1 MTFSFFRKV
10 GFGLG
15 QQDEVP
21 GDSLNW
27 AQSQLNIVPALIWK
41 GHIPTEKEMR
51 EKHRERIYRDRK
63 VLRKKYK
70 NDKNKYKLEK
80 EKLRIKTGQHFY
92 ESNELS
98 IRHNQAI
105 NGDAPVFER
114 FWHFWGNHFAISE
127 KDFLPEFATGPYQR
141 EIIRP
146 NMIKTFEDMVR
157 EATISWA
164 MINHL
169 DNSDSVGPRS
179 KYGINSRET
188 INENHA
194 RELLELHTISPEAGY
209 SQDDVIQMTYVMTG
223 WQYKWSQS
231 KLETGDIWF
240 NFKHHEPN
248 SKIIMGKTYKADGK
262 RELFAVIKDLVNHPS
277 CKKFIATKLCRHFIT
292 DYPTEEMI
300 TPVIK
305 AWDQSGG
312 SLPVI
317 HKAVVKSAFNYSSS
331 NRKFQQPETWV
342 LQMARMFG
350 FGWLPQAEKMKYDFK
365 KEPSAYQTQI
375 TDKLRELGH
384 LPFRPQQ
391 PNGWSDFEEDW
402 ISPELIIRRLILALR
417 MANYGVKRDIKT
429 VIEKNFDEPDKINQ
443 LIEKQDKNSFP
454 NVFATICNLSEMLKA

>member
-1 MTFSFFRKV
+1 MTVSFFRKV

-15 QQDEVP
+15 QQEEVP
-21 GDSLNW
+21 GDALNW
-27 AQSQLNIVPALIWK
+27 AQSQLNVVPAFMWK

-105 NGDAPVFER
+105 NSDAPVFER

-127 KDFLPEFATGPYQR
+127 KDFLPEYATGPYQR

-179 KYGINSRET
+179 RYGVNSRET

-194 RELLELHTISPEAGY
+194 RELLELHTVSPEARY

-292 DYPTEEMI
+292 DYPTKEMV

-312 SLPVI
+312 ALPVI
-317 HKAVVKSAFNYSSS
+317 HKAVVKVAFDYSST
-331 NRKFQQPETWV
+331 NRKFQQPETWA

-350 FGWLPQAEKMKYDFK
+350 FGWLPQAEKMEYDFK